1 MAKIDEVLA
10 NPSKHVKSTKGL
22 LNKLFWTIISRSNM
36 TTLKWNE
43 AMRKYVLNPLYV
55 PEQTAPRRF
64 EARNNLITALLKD
77 HTTWNRVV
85 RGFQAMQFWKLRI
98 TIEVWPS
105 VDSESISAT
114 IETQL
119 NDPNLTNPE
128 EEIVEKKDVDD

>member
-10 NPSKHVKSTKGL
+10 NPSKQIKSANGL
-22 LNKLFWTIISRSNM
+22 LNKLFWTVISRAGM
-36 TTLKWNE
+36 TTLRWNE

-64 EARNNLITALLKD
+64 EARNNLITALIKD
-77 HTTWNRVV
+77 HTTWNRFI
-85 RGFQAMQFWKLRI
+85 RGLQAMQFLKLRI

-105 VDSESISAT
+105 VDSDPITAT

-119 NDPNLTNPE
+119 NDPNLIEPDTE
-128 EEIVEKKDVDD
+128 EQKDVAN